1 LGAIAD
7 DISASPSLAAPACS
21 RRRLPDFLV
30 LLPKIVVT
38 ALLALAITDVLA
50 GVFSRYVMVEITDFL
65 DLDLVNFR
73 TRPITGLMSSHSGV
87 VLIICLPELPLTLPR
102 SAGFVR

>member
-1 LGAIAD
+1 MGLGALGCD
-7 DISASPSLAAPACS
+7 RRRHLCLPSLAAAASS

-50 GVFSRYVMVEITDFL
+50 GVFLRYVMVEITDFL
-65 DLDLVNFR
+65 DLDPVNFS
-73 TRPITGLMSSHSGV
+73 TRPITGLMSSH
-87 VLIICLPELPLTLPR
+87 C
-102 SAGFVR
+102 